1 MLYCLSRAFW
11 VVGAPSHIL
20 EFATI
25 VACAW
30 AVFGS
35 KRACFVA
42 ATTAALLLLIG
53 IVPVGGW
60 LMIPLEARFPPWQS
74 TSQTPP
80 DGIIAL
86 GGDTGHRL
94 YELARL
100 SRLFP
105 QVRLVYTG
113 AGNLAVAEMEVRNAD
128 IDSTRLILET
138 TSRTTAENAVDTA
151 ALVHP
156 KATEFWLLITS
167 AAHMP
172 RAIGCFRRAGFHVTA
187 DPVDFHTDRTSYV
200 YASTVAQRIAQ
211 FDDAVREWI
220 GLVGYRIAG
229 ATDDLYPRP

>member
-1 MLYCLSRAFW
+1 M
-11 VVGAPSHIL
+11 
-20 EFATI
+20 
-25 VACAW
+25 ACVW

-35 KRACFVA
+35 KRACLVA

-53 IVPVGGW
+53 VIPVGGW
-60 LMIPLEARFPPWQS
+60 LMIPLEARFPPWQLTLQS
-74 TSQTPP
+74 PP

-105 QVRLVYTG
+105 QARLVYTG
-113 AGNLAVAEMEVRNAD
+113 AGNLAVAKREVRNAG
-128 IDSTRLILET
+128 IDSARIILET
-138 TSRTTAENAVDTA
+138 ASRTTAENAVDTA
-151 ALVHP
+151 ALVRP
-156 KATEFWLLITS
+156 KTTETWLLITS

-187 DPVDFHTDRTSYV
+187 VPVDYHTDRTSYV

-211 FDDAVREWI
+211 FDDAAREWI
-220 GLVGYRIAG
+220 GLVGYRIAV
-229 ATDDLYPRP
+229 ATDALFPHP